1 VLEFFHWLQNTQWAV
16 ALRQSDFFFPV
27 VEGTHILALS
37 ISVGMLFMFDLRLLG
52 LAFRR
57 QPAGLVMKEVMKWA
71 MPGFALMF
79 LTGILLF
86 LCQAEKVYTNT
97 NFRLKFL
104 LMFLAGLNALF
115 YQVKYYP
122 RTAEWDKLQYIPAG
136 VRTTAILSLIL
147 WAGVI
152 TFGRTMAY
160 EL

>member
-1 VLEFFHWLQNTQWAV
+1 MLEFFHWLQNTQWAV
-16 ALRQSDFFFPV
+16 ALRQSDFFFPI

-52 LAFRR
+52 LGFRR
-57 QPAGLVMKEVMKWA
+57 QPVGLLMKETMRWA
-71 MPGFALMF
+71 APGFAVMF

-97 NFRLKFL
+97 NFRLKLL

-122 RTAEWDKLQYIPAG
+122 YTAEWERSERIPGG
-136 VRTTAILSLIL
+136 VRTAAILSLIL